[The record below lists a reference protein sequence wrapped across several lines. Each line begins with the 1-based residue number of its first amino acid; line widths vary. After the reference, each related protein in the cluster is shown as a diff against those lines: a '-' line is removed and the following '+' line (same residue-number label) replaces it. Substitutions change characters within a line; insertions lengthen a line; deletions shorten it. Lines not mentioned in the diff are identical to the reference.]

1 MFNFNLPFLDF
12 RLGVQGYDEAFS
24 FIITKEDQNYHNE
37 RDHISKIMNL
47 LKLSRKL
54 KTLQIQEEQDN
65 KRRLVIEN
73 IIEDHIDPQD
83 STLYLGKFYNSE
95 YWKISP
101 YVSTIIP
108 AFFLSSMVSIIDYD
122 ENDICT
128 LS

>member
-1 MFNFNLPFLDF
+1 
-12 RLGVQGYDEAFS
+12 
-24 FIITKEDQNYHNE
+24 
-37 RDHISKIMNL
+37 MNL

-54 KTLQIQEEQDN
+54 KTLQIKEEKDKQ
-65 KRRLVIEN
+65 RRLVIEN

-128 LS
+128 LSQDWLYIL